1 MQETLSIKKRV
12 LILGFF
18 YFVFGTMYW
27 LANSLQSDFKFNMWQ
42 EALVDYTLKGLLTIP
57 IWWFNFIFIKNKS
70 LSFRLKFHLIT
81 CPLYVFVWFHSYRF
95 FAEIFDLFYL
105 KGTGKVWDIYIP
117 TLFYCLQFGFFHAY
131 EYWQNFQLQTI
142 KETEL
147 KQAAQ
152 IAEINNYK
160 AQLQPHFLF
169 NTLNSI
175 NSTLTKDNEPAR
187 ELIAKLADTFRF
199 AMKIND
205 QELILLKEEIDFN
218 KTYLELEQARFR
230 DRLKVVYNIDESVL
244 NYKIP
249 PMILQPIIENAIK
262 HGISKSIDGGQ
273 ISISIQKLNN
283 KIFFE
288 IADTGFGLGHN
299 TDKSSGIGL
308 SNTRKRLWLMYQ
320 ETLSL
325 EENLPK
331 GAKVIF
337 SIPIQK

>member
-1 MQETLSIKKRV
+1 MIKFFTFKKRIA
-12 LILGFF
+12 ILCFG

-42 EALVDYTLKGLLTIP
+42 EALVDYSLKGLLTIP
-57 IWWFNFIFIKNKS
+57 IWWFNFIFLKNKS
-70 LSFRLKFHLIT
+70 LAFRLKFHLIT
-81 CPLYVFVWFHSYRF
+81 CPLYVFVWFHAYRF

-131 EYWQNFQLQTI
+131 EYWQNYQQQTI
-142 KETEL
+142 KATEL

-230 DRLKVVYNIDESVL
+230 DRLKVVYNIDESLL

-262 HGISKSIDGGQ
+262 HGISKSIDGGE
-273 ISISIQKLNN
+273 ISVSIQKQSN
-283 KIFFE
+283 KMVFE
-288 IADTGFGLGHN
+288 IADTGFGLADN
-299 TDKSSGIGL
+299 NKNSSGIGL
-308 SNTRKRLWLMYQ
+308 SNTQKRLWLMYQ
-320 ETLSL
+320 EILSL
-325 EENLPK
+325 EDNLPK